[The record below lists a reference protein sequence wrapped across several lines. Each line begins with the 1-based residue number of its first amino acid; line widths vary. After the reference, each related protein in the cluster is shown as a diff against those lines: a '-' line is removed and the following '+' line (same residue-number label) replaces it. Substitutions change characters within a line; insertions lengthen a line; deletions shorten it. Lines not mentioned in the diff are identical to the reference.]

1 LFVIPRQNEITPK
14 NERESENHNKAP
26 KSIKEDKMLNR
37 NILLIIV
44 FSLLVMML
52 ASCAEMFHSTTKD
65 EIAYGELKKMGWT
78 LDYYEQREFVLTKDD
93 KVKIQ
98 KLLGRPLKYYT
109 ENFRYYS
116 EIRRHHGEIG
126 DIIPLYQQTPYGRL
140 VMLVRIGWYSI
151 NKIAVVENVVKKTKP
166 IVNDIFL
173 DQFFGKTVSSS
184 FKLVKTAQDLLAAQD
199 NIKPI
204 AGEPAISQE
213 IADRLHELLAINAV
227 DRF

>member
-1 LFVIPRQNEITPK
+1 MFVILSHDEITLR
-14 NERESENHNKAP
+14 NEHESENHNKAL
-26 KSIKEDKMLNR
+26 KVIKEDKMLNR
-37 NILLIIV
+37 NILLTIV
-44 FSLLVMML
+44 CSLLVMML

-65 EIAYGELKKMGWT
+65 EIAYSELKEMGWT
-78 LDYYEQREFVLTKDD
+78 LDHYEQREFTLTQDD
-93 KVKIQ
+93 KASIQ

-109 ENFRYYS
+109 KNFRYYS

-140 VMLVRIGWYSI
+140 VMLVRIRWDSI
-151 NKIAVVENVVKKTKP
+151 DKIAVVENVVKETKP

-173 DQFFGKTVSSS
+173 TQFLGKTANSS
-184 FKLVKTAQDLLAAQD
+184 FKLVKTPQDLLAAQD

-213 IADRLHELLAINAV
+213 IADRIQELLTINAV

>member
-1 LFVIPRQNEITPK
+1 MF
-14 NERESENHNKAP
+14 
-26 KSIKEDKMLNR
+26 NR
-37 NILLIIV
+37 NILSIIV
-44 FSLLVMML
+44 CSLLVMMM
-52 ASCAEMFHSTTKD
+52 ASCAEMFHSSTKD
-65 EIAYGELKKMGWT
+65 DIANSELNKMGWT
-78 LDYYEQREFVLTKDD
+78 LDHYEQREFVLTNAN

-98 KLLGRPLKYYT
+98 KMLGRPLKYYT
-109 ENFRYYS
+109 KNFSYYS

-151 NKIAVVENVVKKTKP
+151 NKIVVVENVIKETKP

-184 FKLVKTAQDLLAAQD
+184 FKLVKTSQDLLTAQD

-204 AGEPAISQE
+204 AGEIAISQE
-213 IADRLHELLAINAV
+213 IADRLQELLAINAV

>member
-1 LFVIPRQNEITPK
+1 
-14 NERESENHNKAP
+14 
-26 KSIKEDKMLNR
+26 
-37 NILLIIV
+37 
-44 FSLLVMML
+44 MML
-52 ASCAEMFHSTTKD
+52 ASCAGMFHSTTKD
-65 EIAYGELKKMGWT
+65 EIAYSELKEMGWT
-78 LDYYEQREFVLTKDD
+78 SDHYEQREFTLTQDD
-93 KVKIQ
+93 KPKIQ

-109 ENFRYYS
+109 KNFRYYD

-151 NKIAVVENVVKKTKP
+151 NKIAVVENVVKETKP

-184 FKLVKTAQDLLAAQD
+184 FRVVKTPQDLLTAKD

-204 AGEPAISQE
+204 AGESVISQE
-213 IADRLHELLAINAV
+213 IADRLQELLAINSV

>member
-1 LFVIPRQNEITPK
+1 MK
-14 NERESENHNKAP
+14 
-26 KSIKEDKMLNR
+26 R
-37 NILLIIV
+37 NIRLRIV
-44 FSLLVMML
+44 CSLLVMML
-52 ASCAEMFHSTTKD
+52 ASCSEMFHSATKD
-65 EIAYGELKKMGWT
+65 DIVYGELKKMGWT
-78 LDYYEQREFVLTKDD
+78 LDYYEQKEFVLTQD
-93 KVKIQ
+93 KKEKIQ
-98 KLLGRPLKYYT
+98 KLLGRPLQYYT
-109 ENFRYYS
+109 KNFRYYT
-116 EIRRHHGEIG
+116 EIRRHHGKIG

-151 NKIAVVENVVKKTKP
+151 NKIAVVENIVKETKP

-184 FKLVKTAQDLLAAQD
+184 FKLVKTPQDLLTAQD

-213 IADRLHELLAINAV
+213 IADRLQELMAINAV